1 MYIHKS
7 TFLHIW
13 FLYVRLSFTS
23 IVCIRRTKVLFNCQN
38 HFRTHTWTCQ
48 CWRWFRTTHTHTRV
62 MRTTEN
68 HTLERLNAMLLLL
81 SHSFHLSVCDS
92 ESCDCNGK
100 NVMDIT
106 LYLAS
111 RLWLLQIHREAQY
124 SFVTPQKERTLS
136 LQNELEFLFRL
147 IRRKQRLSIISKRW
161 HHMQQPIQDFHCTT
175 PNSRENSPKKFLNK
189 KNRKFINWNVF

>member
-1 MYIHKS
+1 MYITMYGVHKS

-23 IVCIRRTKVLFNCQN
+23 IACKKNQGVIQLSKPLS
-38 HFRTHTWTCQ
+38 HTHMDMPMLTLISYY
-48 CWRWFRTTHTHTRV
+48 THTRV

-147 IRRKQRLSIISKRW
+147 IRRKQKLSIISKRW
-161 HHMQQPIQDFHCTT
+161 HHMQQPIHDFHCTT
-175 PNSRENSPKKFLNK
+175 PNSRENSPKKFLN
-189 KNRKFINWNVF
+189 